1 MKDIINSTYP
11 DRINLKVEGIG
22 DNTLFQ
28 DAKKLVATSANGYK
42 HVWVVFDTD
51 DFPADHINKTAQ
63 YCVEESTED
72 TIYHAIWSNQCIEL
86 WFLLHFNFIQAD
98 LHRSEYWPK
107 LTEVLK
113 SQGLGEYTKNRD
125 DMYHT
130 LLPYMETAIINAQKL
145 DRINDGKVPSN
156 AAPGTKV
163 HELILKLKPYLKN

>member
-11 DRINLKVEGIG
+11 DRINLKVEDIG
-22 DNTLFQ
+22 DTLNLFQ
-28 DAKKLVATSANGYK
+28 DAKKLVATSANSYK

-72 TIYHAIWSNQCIEL
+72 TIHHAIGSNQCIEL
-86 WFLLHFNFIQAD
+86 WFLLHSNFIQAD

-113 SQGLGEYTKNRD
+113 S
-125 DMYHT
+125 
-130 LLPYMETAIINAQKL
+130 
-145 DRINDGKVPSN
+145 
-156 AAPGTKV
+156 
-163 HELILKLKPYLKN
+163 